1 MGQNSSCSDSNGQWT
16 SQQGE
21 PAQVNGVEPF
31 AQPTD
36 SASVPI
42 LIVSLPIHG
51 LTYIHLH
58 SDLQGSSEAKDL
70 SPNTTEIPP
79 TGIECV
85 AISLRVDVD

>member
-1 MGQNSSCSDSNGQWT
+1 MGQNSSCSDSSGQWT

-21 PAQVNGVEPF
+21 PAQVNGVEQF

-42 LIVSLPIHG
+42 LIVSLLIHG
-51 LTYIHLH
+51 LTYLHLF
-58 SDLQGSSEAKDL
+58 SDLQGSNEAKDAN
-70 SPNTTEIPP
+70 PNTTEVPP

-85 AISLRVDVD
+85 ATGLRVGVD